1 MNTSHSSAGAAGLNP
16 GSNAAGT
23 RGPDLERAPSG
34 VAGLDEMIEGGLP
47 RGRITLVTGPAGSG
61 KTTLGFQFLHH
72 GIVAH
77 NEPGVYVTLQD
88 EVADLVQDMGRF
100 GWNLQEHITDHRLAL
115 VRSPIPFE
123 VDAPLTTDALLD
135 KIHGA
140 VTQINARR
148 LVFDSLAA
156 LGLPD
161 DDHVRL
167 RRDVLR
173 LCSLL
178 RELGCTTLM
187 TTETLDNGGLTTFGV
202 EQFVAQGVIVMHVAH
217 TYRGI
222 EIRKMRGTRHDTNVH
237 RMRMT
242 ERGLVVAPGEH
253 PF

>member
-1 MNTSHSSAGAAGLNP
+1 MNENPPKTPVVSNRAGG
-16 GSNAAGT
+16 
-23 RGPDLERAPSG
+23 RGDLERASTG
-34 VAGLDEMIEGGLP
+34 VTGLDDLIEGGLP

-61 KTTLGFQFLHH
+61 KTTLGFQFLQQ
-72 GIVAH
+72 GIVQ
-77 NEPGVYVTLQD
+77 NSEPGVYVTLQD
-88 EVADLVQDMGRF
+88 EISDLTQDMGRY
-100 GWNLQEHITDHRLAL
+100 GWDVRAHMNDHKLSI
-115 VRSPIPFE
+115 VRSPVPSE
-123 VDAPLTTDALLD
+123 VDAPLTMDTLLD

-148 LVFDSLAA
+148 LVFDSIAA

-173 LCSLL
+173 LCALL

-187 TTETLDNGGLTTFGV
+187 TTEMPDSGSLTTFGV
-202 EQFVAQGVIVMHVAH
+202 EQFVAQGVIVLHIAH

-237 RMRMT
+237 RMRIT
-242 ERGLVVAPGEH
+242 DKGLLVSPGEH

>member
-1 MNTSHSSAGAAGLNP
+1 MNPSTSATSVA
-16 GSNAAGT
+16 SNWTGT
-23 RGPDLERAPSG
+23 RGPDLERASTG
-34 VAGLDEMIEGGLP
+34 VTGLDELIEGGLP

-61 KTTLGFQFLHH
+61 KTTLGFQFLQH
-72 GIVAH
+72 GILN

-88 EVADLVQDMGRF
+88 EISDLTQDMGRY
-100 GWNLQEHITDHRLAL
+100 GWDVRAHMNEHKLTI
-115 VRSPIPFE
+115 VRSPVPFE
-123 VDAPLTTDALLD
+123 VDAPLTTDTLLD

-148 LVFDSLAA
+148 LVFDSIAA

-173 LCSLL
+173 LCALL

-187 TTETLDNGGLTTFGV
+187 TTEMPDNGSLTTFGV
-202 EQFVAQGVIVMHVAH
+202 EQFVAQGVIVLHVAH
-217 TYRGI
+217 TYRGV

-237 RMRMT
+237 RMRIT
-242 ERGLVVAPGEH
+242 DKGLLVSPGEH

>member
-1 MNTSHSSAGAAGLNP
+1 M
-16 GSNAAGT
+16 
-23 RGPDLERAPSG
+23 
-34 VAGLDEMIEGGLP
+34 DELIEGGVP
-47 RGRITLVTGPAGSG
+47 RGRITLVTGTAGSG
-61 KTTLGFQFLHH
+61 KTTLGFQFLQH
-72 GIVAH
+72 GIVQN

-88 EVADLVQDMGRF
+88 EVADLTQDMGRY
-100 GWNLQEHITDHRLAL
+100 GWDVRSHLNAHKLNI

-123 VDAPLTTDALLD
+123 VDAPLATDTLLD

-148 LVFDSLAA
+148 IVFDSIAA

-167 RRDVLR
+167 RRDILR
-173 LCSLL
+173 LCALL

-187 TTETLDNGGLTTFGV
+187 TTEMPDDGQLTTFGV
-202 EQFVAQGVIVMHVAH
+202 EQFVAQGVIVLHVAH
-217 TYRGI
+217 TYRGV

-237 RMRMT
+237 RMRIT
-242 ERGLVVAPGEH
+242 DKGLTVSPGEH

>member
-1 MNTSHSSAGAAGLNP
+1 MNTGNP
-16 GSNAAGT
+16 LGNAAETTGSGWVGA
-23 RGPDLERAPSG
+23 RGPDLDRAPSG
-34 VAGLDEMIEGGLP
+34 VAGLDELIEGGLP
-47 RGRITLVTGPAGSG
+47 RGRIILVTGPAGSG
-61 KTTLGFQFLHH
+61 KTTLGFQFLQH

-88 EVADLVQDMGRF
+88 EIADLVQDMGRF
-100 GWNLQEHITDHRLAL
+100 GWPLQEHVNNHKLAL

-173 LCSLL
+173 LCALL
-178 RELGCTTLM
+178 RELGCTTVM
-187 TTETLDNGGLTTFGV
+187 ASETPDKGGLTSFGV
-202 EQFVAQGVIVMHVAH
+202 EQFVAQGVIVLHVAH

-237 RMRMT
+237 RVRMT
-242 ERGLVVAPGEH
+242 ERGLAVSPGEH

>member
-1 MNTSHSSAGAAGLNP
+1 MA
-16 GSNAAGT
+16 
-23 RGPDLERAPSG
+23 
-34 VAGLDEMIEGGLP
+34 
-47 RGRITLVTGPAGSG
+47 
-61 KTTLGFQFLHH
+61 H
-72 GIVAH
+72 G
-77 NEPGVYVTLQD
+77 EPGVYVTLQD
-88 EVADLVQDMGRF
+88 EVSDLVQDMGRY
-100 GWNLQEHITDHRLAL
+100 GWDLPAHQRDHKLAI
-115 VRSPIPFE
+115 VPSPIPFE

-148 LVFDSLAA
+148 LVFDSIAA

-173 LCSLL
+173 LCALL

-187 TTETLDNGGLTTFGV
+187 ITEVPATGGISTFGV
-202 EQFVAQGVIVMHVAH
+202 EQFVAQGVIMLHTAH

-222 EIRKMRGTRHDTNVH
+222 EICKMRGTRHDTNVH
-237 RMRMT
+237 RMRIT
-242 ERGLVVAPGEH
+242 DRGLTVSPGEH

>member
-1 MNTSHSSAGAAGLNP
+1 MNEHLPPEKSVAWT
-16 GSNAAGT
+16 GT
-23 RGPDLERAPSG
+23 RGPDLERAPTG
-34 VAGLDEMIEGGLP
+34 VTGLDELIEGGLP

-61 KTTLGFQFLHH
+61 KTTLGFQFLQH
-72 GIVAH
+72 GIVQN

-88 EVADLVQDMGRF
+88 EVSDLTQDMGRY
-100 GWNLQEHITDHRLAL
+100 GWDVRAHMNEHKLTI
-115 VRSPIPFE
+115 VRSPVPFE
-123 VDAPLTTDALLD
+123 VDAPLTTDTLLD

-148 LVFDSLAA
+148 LVFDSIAA

-173 LCSLL
+173 LCALL

-187 TTETLDNGGLTTFGV
+187 TTEMPDDGSLTTFGV
-202 EQFVAQGVIVMHVAH
+202 EQFVAQGVIVLHVAH
-217 TYRGI
+217 TYRGV

-237 RMRMT
+237 RMRIT
-242 ERGLVVAPGEH
+242 DKGLLVSPGEH

>member
-1 MNTSHSSAGAAGLNP
+1 
-16 GSNAAGT
+16 
-23 RGPDLERAPSG
+23 
-34 VAGLDEMIEGGLP
+34 
-47 RGRITLVTGPAGSG
+47 
-61 KTTLGFQFLHH
+61 
-72 GIVAH
+72 
-77 NEPGVYVTLQD
+77 
-88 EVADLVQDMGRF
+88 
-100 GWNLQEHITDHRLAL
+100 

-148 LVFDSLAA
+148 LVFDSIAA

-173 LCSLL
+173 LCALL
-178 RELGCTTLM
+178 RELGCTTLL
-187 TTETLDNGGLTTFGV
+187 TTEMPDTGGLTTFGV
-202 EQFVAQGVIVMHVAH
+202 EQFVAQGVIVLHVAH

-237 RMRMT
+237 RVRLT
-242 ERGLVVAPGEH
+242 DRGLIVSPGEH

>member
-1 MNTSHSSAGAAGLNP
+1 MNQSHSSPSLP
-16 GSNAAGT
+16 TSWGT
-23 RGPDLERAPSG
+23 SRGPDLDRAPSG
-34 VAGLDEMIEGGLP
+34 ITGLDDLIEGGLP

-61 KTTLGFQFLHH
+61 KTTLGFQFLQH

-88 EVADLVQDMGRF
+88 EIADLLQDMGRY
-100 GWNLQEHITDHRLAL
+100 GWDLRSHMNNHKLSI
-115 VRSPIPFE
+115 VRSPIPLE
-123 VDAPLTTDALLD
+123 VDAPLTTDTLLD

-148 LVFDSLAA
+148 LVFDSIAA

-173 LCSLL
+173 LCALL

-187 TTETLDNGGLTTFGV
+187 TTEMPETGGITSFGV
-202 EQFVAQGVIVMHVAH
+202 EQFVTQGVIMLHVSH
-217 TYRGI
+217 TYRGV

-237 RMRMT
+237 RMRIT
-242 ERGLVVAPGEH
+242 DKGLIVSPGEH